1 MRWHQNFMAEVS
13 QSLHQLG
20 LRACPVCGSP
30 DSLGVGHFPLFLVDG
45 GPPPNAEDVPL
56 GKDRDHDITFAVRI
70 ECTVCGHLMLFN
82 AERYRTGDEAI
93 MVRDLPEEESR
104 VGELLSPEVARPK
117 AALIAQP

>member
-20 LRACPVCGSP
+20 LSACPVCRSP
-30 DSLGVGHFPLFLVDG
+30 DSLGVGHFPLLLVDG
-45 GPPPNAEDVPL
+45 GPPPNAEDVSL

-70 ECTVCGHLMLFN
+70 ECAVCGHLMLFN

-93 MVRDLPEEESR
+93 MVRDLPE
-104 VGELLSPEVARPK
+104 
-117 AALIAQP
+117 